1 MKEQYQKYKHMLLV
15 PLYGIIYVS
24 WFAYLE
30 KTIVSHFHVIHM
42 SIDNYIPF
50 VEAFIIP
57 YFLWFFYIAFVV
69 VYTMFFHKQ
78 EYFKI
83 CGYLFTGMT
92 IFLIISTLFP
102 NGHYLRPSSFPRE
115 NIFTYMVSLLW
126 KADTPT
132 NLFPSIHVFN
142 SLAAHLTITRCPNL
156 KKRPLILY
164 GSFLLCVSIILSTV
178 FLKQHSIFDVITAF
192 IMAFTLYP
200 LVYKIDYRAIF
211 RTKCA

>member
-1 MKEQYQKYKHMLLV
+1 MKEQYQKYKHILLV

-78 EYFKI
+78 DYFKI
-83 CGYLFTGMT
+83 CGYLFNNLHS
-92 IFLIISTLFP
+92 FSQWTLFKTFFLSK
-102 NGHYLRPSSFPRE
+102 GKY
-115 NIFTYMVSLLW
+115 IY
-126 KADTPT
+126 
-132 NLFPSIHVFN
+132 
-142 SLAAHLTITRCPNL
+142 
-156 KKRPLILY
+156 LY
-164 GSFLLCVSIILSTV
+164 GFFALEGRHSYQSLSQHPCV
-178 FLKQHSIFDVITAF
+178 
-192 IMAFTLYP
+192 
-200 LVYKIDYRAIF
+200 
-211 RTKCA
+211 